1 VRLDLCHERHQ
12 VNYCNP
18 RTYVYRTTKLIKH
31 YGAQLVTTDKELD
44 TKGAI
49 DKACSLVAHTPNAVM
64 LDQFANQANPD
75 MHFNTTAQEI
85 WRDTAGKVD
94 ILIAGVGT
102 GGNITGIAK
111 ALKIPNP
118 NIQIIAVE
126 PASCPVLSKCLKVFI
141 RYKA

>member
-1 VRLDLCHERHQ
+1 
-12 VNYCNP
+12 
-18 RTYVYRTTKLIKH
+18 
-31 YGAQLVTTDKELD
+31 
-44 TKGAI
+44 
-49 DKACSLVAHTPNAVM
+49 M